1 MKIKPLGAVE
11 THRDHNRRVSG
22 SKPEVATA
30 SFFCTSFALLLH
42 FPPLYFRYGKIPGS
56 TPFFLLFFGFYLE
69 SVKKEMVDI
78 RQEIGIQSR
87 DYLSFKSHLL
97 GDFPISYFPFQQY
110 RHALNLAQPPETPSQ
125 ETPSPYKQK
134 HIHSHQI
141 QPSGSRDSY
150 SYSPPHCP

>member
-1 MKIKPLGAVE
+1 MKFKPHGAVE
-11 THRDHNRRVSG
+11 TRRDLNRRVSR
-22 SKPEVATA
+22 SKPEVTTA
-30 SFFCTSFALLLH
+30 PFFALLLH
-42 FPPLYFRYGKIPGS
+42 FPLLYFRYGKIPGS
-56 TPFFLLFFGFYLE
+56 TPFSLSLFGFYLE
-69 SVKKEMVDI
+69 SVKKEMVDV